1 MIKIERNI
9 NAAAITTFG
18 IKANVAVLAQYDNTE
33 DLLGIL
39 SDDTLPRPFK
49 HIGAGSNLLF
59 EGDFDGT
66 LIHCSNRSAYFRE
79 PENDEVIVTASA
91 GFIMDKLCL
100 VAASK
105 GYWGLENL
113 SGIPGEVGAS
123 AVQNVGAYGVEA
135 GDLIVMVKAI
145 DMSTLEERLFSAHEM
160 EFGYRDSIFKQPE
173 NRGRYLITE
182 VTFKL
187 STLPAPNL
195 GYANLQAEVDELSGT
210 GGITPMIIREAV
222 IKTRDSKLPNPT
234 EIGSAGSFFKNPVVD
249 KSIFDNISRKYP
261 DVTVPHYPSGEGK
274 IKIPAAWLIDQSRF
288 KGKTLGGAAVWQ
300 KQPLVL
306 VNLTGN
312 ATSADVLGLEK
323 DIIDTVSERYGISL
337 SPEVEH
343 IGGKKLDL

>member
-1 MIKIERNI
+1 MVNIERNI

-18 IKANVAVLAQYDNTE
+18 IKANVAALAQYDNAE
-33 DLLGIL
+33 DLLAIL
-39 SDDTLPRPFK
+39 RDSTLPRPFK

-91 GFIMDKLCL
+91 GFVMDKLCL
-100 VAASK
+100 VAASR

-135 GDLIVMVKAI
+135 ADLIVMVKAI
-145 DMSTLEERLFSAHEM
+145 DTATLEERLFSPQDL
-160 EFGYRDSIFKQPE
+160 EFGYRDSIFKRAE

-182 VTFKL
+182 VTYKL

-195 GYANLQAEVDELSGT
+195 GYANLQAVVDELAGT
-210 GGITPMIIREAV
+210 EEVTPMIIREAV
-222 IKTRDSKLPNPT
+222 IKTRDAKLPDPA

-249 KSIFDNISRKYP
+249 KSVFDDICRRYP
-261 DVTVPHYPSGEGK
+261 DADIPHYPADLGK
-274 IKIPAAWLIDQSRF
+274 IKIPAAWLIDRSGF

-306 VNLTGN
+306 VNLTGS
-312 ATSADVLGLEK
+312 ATSADVLSLEK
-323 DIIDTVSERYGISL
+323 EIIETVSERYGITL

-343 IGGKKLDL
+343 LCAATR